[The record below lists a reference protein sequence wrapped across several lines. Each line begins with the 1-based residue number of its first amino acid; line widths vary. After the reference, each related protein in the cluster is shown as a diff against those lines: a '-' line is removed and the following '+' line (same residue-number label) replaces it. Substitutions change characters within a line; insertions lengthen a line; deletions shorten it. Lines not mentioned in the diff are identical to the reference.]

1 MSLRHALLALLSAG
15 PATGYDAAKRF
26 SGSVGHVWSAP
37 DSQIYPELKRMQVD
51 GLVESSAVRWGP
63 RSTKTQ
69 YTITDAGLE
78 ELIDWAGRALPY
90 SPPRDTH
97 HLQAAYLEWTD
108 IAGARRFFEDHI
120 DHHTEQRQLLLAVHA
135 GIVARTDPMITRRL
149 SRFPDSD
156 HERIVAFKA
165 HTYAGMVARSE
176 AEIAWARE
184 GLAMLD
190 TLAADGGV
198 GGGAA
203 GENSSIP

>member
-26 SGSVGHVWSAP
+26 NGSVGHVWSAP
-37 DSQIYPELKRMQVD
+37 DSQIYPELKRMHGD
-51 GLVESSAVRWGP
+51 GLVQSSTVRWGP

-97 HLQAAYLEWTD
+97 YLQSAYLEWTD
-108 IAGARRFFEDHI
+108 VAGARRFFTDHLG
-120 DHHTEQRQLLLAVHA
+120 HHTEQRQLLFAVHA
-135 GIVARTDPMITRRL
+135 GIVARTDPTIMRRL

-165 HTYAGMVARSE
+165 HTYAGMLARSE
-176 AEIAWARE
+176 AEIAWACE

-190 TLAADGGV
+190 NLAAEGRTDGGS
-198 GGGAA
+198 GRG
-203 GENSSIP
+203 NDSIP